1 MKKLPMLTVL
11 ALAACL
17 MLGLT
22 GCARDADD
30 HRESDGTDPTHF
42 YEQVREDF
50 RIDAEVVPFPA
61 GVPKVYEG
69 IRYDFPRE
77 DIDAFLTASG
87 DSLTEW
93 GLFDDTEMGQRYT
106 GDSANG
112 GHIFTDLR
120 LPNLY
125 PATLSYSHP
134 HADWWGNYHIY
145 AGQNHYDTG
154 AEFVFAD
161 RFMEPKDFAFATARE
176 AEDAV
181 RSTLSSFGFR
191 DLILNRALYVDHA
204 VMPEITEELKKPEW
218 SELKPQPVKEEWTAE
233 EDGYIFEFFLP
244 VDGAP
249 LFYGSVS
256 KDTYNYNGA
265 SIVVWYQEAG
275 IVWLEVRHP
284 FFPGEVAEA
293 PEKIISAA
301 QALDIARTKLANILT
316 YQDVVISKVSG
327 EYIYVHNNGSFLLRP
342 VWIVYADYSY
352 ALHPEYRNREFV
364 ILDAVTGKEI

>member
-1 MKKLPMLTVL
+1 MKKFPRLTVL

-30 HRESDGTDPTHF
+30 LRESDGTDPTHF

-93 GLFDDTEMGQRYT
+93 EFTTYAMIQYFSGSTASGGGLLVALG
-106 GDSANG
+106 N
-112 GHIFTDLR
+112 
-120 LPNLY
+120 NLY
-125 PATLSYSHP
+125 PSSLSYNHP

-181 RSTLSSFGFR
+181 RAALSSFGFR

-352 ALHPEYRNREFV
+352 TLHPEYRNREFV
-364 ILDAVTGKEI
+364 ILDAVTGEEI